1 MQRSGISTVFQQFS
15 GTQVS
20 VENDRA
26 AVILILLC
34 LLLPA
39 CSPLMKHT
47 AVPQRGRKTFAALVA
62 YFSCQITR
70 FIHSGISNA
79 PTQEQLQDTAEKVK

>member
-1 MQRSGISTVFQQFS
+1 MQRGGISTVFQQFS

-47 AVPQRGRKTFAALVA
+47 AVPRRGRKTFAALVA
-62 YFSCQITR
+62 YFSC
-70 FIHSGISNA
+70 
-79 PTQEQLQDTAEKVK
+79 

>member
-1 MQRSGISTVFQQFS
+1 MHHGSISTIFQQFS

-20 VENDRA
+20 VANDRA
-26 AVILILLC
+26 AIILILLC

-47 AVPQRGRKTFAALVA
+47 AVP
-62 YFSCQITR
+62 
-70 FIHSGISNA
+70 
-79 PTQEQLQDTAEKVK
+79 